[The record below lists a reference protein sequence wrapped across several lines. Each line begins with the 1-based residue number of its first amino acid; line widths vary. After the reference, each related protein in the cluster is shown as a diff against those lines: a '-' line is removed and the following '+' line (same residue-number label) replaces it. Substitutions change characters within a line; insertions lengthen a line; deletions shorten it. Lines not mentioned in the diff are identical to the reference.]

1 MSSGVDHFDLTNR
14 RAIVLGA
21 DTPPGAAIAAAFAE
35 AGADLALLSATAAAT
50 AADDVGRAA
59 AALDGL
65 DILVCA
71 LDDFVASPFTDTSP
85 ALLQRALAGNFVPV
99 FEALQR
105 AATIMLARDP
115 VDSRRG
121 NLVVVTHALGSRG
134 LPNCAAYCAAHGA
147 IVNLIHAL
155 AQELAPAGISVNGI
169 ALGWMDWMTDRL
181 APDDADAQRAVR
193 FTLSKRAGRPDDVG
207 PLAVW
212 LAGSGVGY
220 VTGQVFPLDGGLTQH
235 L

>member
-1 MSSGVDHFDLTNR
+1 MSSGVAHFDLTGK

-35 AGADLALLSATAAAT
+35 AGADLAYLPAAAAAT

-71 LDDFVASPFTDTSP
+71 LDDFVASPFQDTTP
-85 ALLQRALAGNFVPV
+85 ALLQRALAGNVVPV

-105 AATIMLARDP
+105 ATVLMLAREP
-115 VDSRRG
+115 VDGRRG

-181 APDDADAQRAVR
+181 APDDPEAQRAIR
-193 FTLSKRAGRPDDVG
+193 FTLCKRTGRPDDVG
-207 PLAVW
+207 PLALW